1 MEEIAIMAKS
11 SRPDMAGSASEGKVF
26 VLGEVRAAH
35 LRFAF
40 ENALSWLEANRS
52 VINDL
57 NVFPVPDGDT
67 GSNMFMTL
75 RSAVDE
81 GASLGDT
88 PKLGEFMRSLAHGAL
103 MGARGN
109 SGVILSQIIRG
120 FAQGIGQGEQAG
132 YEDLVR
138 AWSDAATVAYRAVM
152 KPTEGTMLTVIR
164 VTAEKARQF
173 ESNDI
178 VALFEA
184 LVIAA
189 HDAVEK
195 TPEQLAILKEAGVVD
210 AGGFGLA
217 IILEGMWRALQS
229 IDPQTWSAQSRGGS
243 TAIGAPTV
251 RNPRGSAHEGILAP
265 SASTPSRELRG
276 AAAVAAREEG
286 WGFCTEFLIHDVSGE
301 VEAVRTEL
309 AALGDSALVVGEPEL
324 VKVHIHTFDPNSV
337 IAAASLWGRL
347 SNLKVD
353 DMSKQH
359 HDILEV
365 ASISPEDGVEVN
377 ESREIAVVAVA
388 QGEGFRTLMKSLG
401 ASVVVEGGQTMNPS
415 IEDLLHAVRE
425 THASHV
431 VLLPNNSNIVMTA
444 DQVQKVGGD
453 EGVAVH
459 VIPTKTL
466 PEGVAALFGLEGAEG
481 VDNIV
486 SQMTDLAQAIRSV
499 EITRAVRNSRIGG
512 RKITSGDV
520 LAISGEDVIA
530 VGTEPLEVIEEVV
543 GSAEPKPEIVTLYY
557 GSETAVDDAES
568 LAGLLRGKFSSIEFE
583 LHEGGQ
589 SHYPY
594 ILSFE

>member
-1 MEEIAIMAKS
+1 MAKS
-11 SRPDMAGSASEGKVF
+11 SRPDRAGTTPEGETA
-26 VLGEVRAAH
+26 VLTGITAAQ
-35 LRFAF
+35 LRFVF
-40 ENALSWLEANRS
+40 ENGLSWLEANRS

-81 GASLGDT
+81 GISLGDA
-88 PKLGEFMRSLAHGAL
+88 PKLGEFMRGVAHGAL

-120 FAQGIGQGEQAG
+120 FAQGVGQGEQAG
-132 YEDLVR
+132 CEDLVR

-152 KPTEGTMLTVIR
+152 KPTEGTMLTVIK
-164 VTAEKARQF
+164 VVAERARAF
-173 ESNDI
+173 EAQD
-178 VALFEA
+178 VAALFEA
-184 LVIAA
+184 LVVAA

-195 TPEQLAILKEAGVVD
+195 TPEQLAILREAGVVD

-229 IDPQTWSAQSRGGS
+229 IDPVTWNAGVDSSSA
-243 TAIGAPTV
+243 AIGAPTV
-251 RNPRGSAHEGILAP
+251 RNPRSSGQSGAYVP
-265 SASTPSRELRG
+265 SSSVHPRERSG

-286 WGFCTEFLIHDVSGE
+286 WGFCTEFLIHDVEGE

-309 AALGDSALVVGEPEL
+309 AALGESALVVGEPEL

-359 HDILEV
+359 HDILED
-365 ASISPEDGVEVN
+365 AISTPDVEQVETGVQEL
-377 ESREIAVVAVA
+377 AVVAVA
-388 QGEGFRTLMKSLG
+388 QGEGFRSLMKSLG
-401 ASVVVEGGQTMNPS
+401 AAVIVEGGQTMNPS

-425 THASHV
+425 AHASHV

-444 DQVQKVGGD
+444 DQVQKVGSD
-453 EGVAVH
+453 EGVDVH
-459 VIPTKTL
+459 VIPTRTL

-481 VDNIV
+481 IENIV
-486 SQMTDLAQAIRSV
+486 SQMTDSAHAIRSV

-512 RKITSGDV
+512 RKIAAGDV
-520 LAISGEDVIA
+520 LAISGEDVVA
-530 VGTEPLEVIEEVV
+530 LGNDPASVIDEVV
-543 GSAEPKPEIVTLYY
+543 ASAAPAPEIVTVYY
-557 GSETAVDDAES
+557 GSETAASEAEQLIS
-568 LAGLLRGKFSSIEFE
+568 GLRDKYDSIEFE

>member
-1 MEEIAIMAKS
+1 MAKS
-11 SRPDMAGSASEGKVF
+11 SRQGGAGSTPD
-26 VLGEVRAAH
+26 GESPALSGVNAAH

-40 ENALSWLEANRS
+40 ENALSWLDANRT

-81 GASLGDT
+81 GQGLGDAA
-88 PKLGEFMRSLAHGAL
+88 KLGEFMRGVAHGAL

-120 FAQGIGQGEQAG
+120 FAQGIGQAEQAAC
-132 YEDLVR
+132 EDLVR

-164 VTAEKARQF
+164 VIAESARSF

-178 VALFEA
+178 VALFES
-184 LVIAA
+184 LVVAA

-195 TPEQLAILKEAGVVD
+195 TPEQLAILREAGVVD

-217 IILEGMWRALQS
+217 IIVEGMWRAFQS
-229 IDPQTWSAQSRGGS
+229 IDPLTWSAGSGGTAS
-243 TAIGAPTV
+243 AIGAPTV
-251 RNPRGSAHEGILAP
+251 RNPRSAGHSDVLAP
-265 SASTPSRELRG
+265 AMGAGTRERTG

-286 WGFCTEFLIHDVSGE
+286 WGFCTEFLIHDVEGE

-309 AALGDSALVVGEPEL
+309 AALGESALVVGEPEL

-359 HDILEV
+359 HDILEDAGAAHSSATGE
-365 ASISPEDGVEVN
+365 AST
-377 ESREIAVVAVA
+377 RELAVVAVA
-388 QGEGFRTLMKSLG
+388 QGEGFRSLMKSLG
-401 ASVVVEGGQTMNPS
+401 AAVVVEGGQTMNPS

-425 THASHV
+425 AHATHV

-444 DQVQKVGGD
+444 DQVQKVGED
-453 EGVAVH
+453 EGVDVH

-481 VDNIV
+481 VETAV
-486 SQMTDLAQAIRSV
+486 SQMTDSAHAVRSV
-499 EITRAVRNSRIGG
+499 EITRAVRNSKLGG
-512 RKITSGDV
+512 KKITAGDV

-530 VGTEPLEVIEEVV
+530 VGSDPAAVVVEVV
-543 GSAEPKPEIVTLYY
+543 GSADPTPEIVTLYS
-557 GSETAVDDAES
+557 GSDTSSDES
-568 LAGLLRGKFSSIEFE
+568 AALLALLQEQYTQIEFE